1 MGWFKRLQD
10 GIKTATANKKE
21 APEGIWHKCA
31 RCGQIG
37 RAHV

>member
-21 APEGIWHKCA
+21 APEGVYFPSRIYQPL
-31 RCGQIG
+31 G
-37 RAHV
+37 